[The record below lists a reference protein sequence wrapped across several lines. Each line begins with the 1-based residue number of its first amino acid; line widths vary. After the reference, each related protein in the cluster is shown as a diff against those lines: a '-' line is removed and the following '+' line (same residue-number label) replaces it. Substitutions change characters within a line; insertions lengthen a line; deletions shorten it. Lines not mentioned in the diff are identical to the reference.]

1 MLEVRRFWFALR
13 FILPVICTRKNT
25 EIDNAATQIP
35 AGTASIAIDFFFG
48 FVFMFISLKYLM
60 LLYKPKRYRNT
71 LLNNVFAIINTK
83 QFRDRGIVYKI
94 HRFFNLGTLTIY
106 SK

>member
-1 MLEVRRFWFALR
+1 MLLFL
-13 FILPVICTRKNT
+13 ILL
-25 EIDNAATQIP
+25 
-35 AGTASIAIDFFFG
+35 FFG
-48 FVFMFISLKYLM
+48 SRLTPYLCLLKWCFCFNLFFTLISLKYLM